1 MTQKMIIAYDSYGS
15 PIRDGDTVMLKETI
29 DSGRI
34 TTLSARCQVHDIS
47 GQLKCSGGYTGELD
61 GFVNYRKPDNDYER
75 SQKFI
80 RALESGMTCRVENN
94 AREKRNSKAG
104 TRRKLED

>member
-1 MTQKMIIAYDSYGS
+1 MTIAYDSYGA

-34 TTLSARCQVHDIS
+34 TTLTARCQVHEIN
-47 GQLKCSGGYTGELD
+47 GQLKCSGEYTGELE
-61 GFVNYRKPDNDYER
+61 GFVNYQKPDNDYER

-80 RALESGMTCRVENN
+80 RALESGMICRV
-94 AREKRNSKAG
+94 KNSYKEI
-104 TRRKLED
+104 KDED